1 MRLSS
6 RTRTAILVILVGGVG
21 AASGLLVQQR
31 FGPASAPAPPP
42 APLDAPSVLNDARPD
57 FVLPDLEGRPRE
69 LAEWNGR
76 VVVLNFWA
84 TWCGPCVHEIPML
97 NELQN
102 AFEDRG
108 LQIIGIAIDDPEQ
121 VKHFQTEIPMDY
133 PTLLGQMAAIEVTR
147 MYGNTSGG
155 LPYTVVIDRAGTVVA
170 TREGA
175 LTRPEAEALINPFLG
190 PS

>member
-6 RTRTAILVILVGGVG
+6 RTRTAILVVLVGGIG

-42 APLDAPSVLNDARPD
+42 ASLDAPSVLNDARPD

-69 LAEWNGR
+69 LSEWNGR

>member
-1 MRLSS
+1 M
-6 RTRTAILVILVGGVG
+6 
-21 AASGLLVQQR
+21 QQR

-42 APLDAPSVLNDARPD
+42 ASLDAPSVLNDARPD

-69 LAEWNGR
+69 LSEWNGR